1 MVPMNFLREN
11 DTAAYTDTGLWA
23 AMAAEEAA
31 KIGEVNMVGSSRD
44 NGYKNIPKNIKVP
57 ARSRYLHLTT
67 NNTIYGTQWNELPK
81 TNVPL
86 VADMSSDILGR
97 EMDYSAFDLIYA
109 VAQKNI
115 GIAGATLVVVKDS
128 FLKKANKDLPGYLS
142 YANHVKAGG
151 LYNTVPVF
159 NIYVSMLMLEWIK
172 EQGGVKAMHKLNE
185 AKSQLM
191 YNTLDQL
198 PFVDMHAAKA
208 DRSMM
213 NVVFDIKE
221 KGMKDELLRF
231 LEREKIEGVEGHRSV
246 GGFRVSLYNGVE
258 MRSVE
263 TLAQCLNEFALKKA

>member
-1 MVPMNFLREN
+1 
-11 DTAAYTDTGLWA
+11 
-23 AMAAEEAA
+23 
-31 KIGEVNMVGSSRD
+31 
-44 NGYKNIPKNIKVP
+44 
-57 ARSRYLHLTT
+57 
-67 NNTIYGTQWNELPK
+67 
-81 TNVPL
+81 
-86 VADMSSDILGR
+86 
-97 EMDYSAFDLIYA
+97 
-109 VAQKNI
+109 
-115 GIAGATLVVVKDS
+115 
-128 FLKKANKDLPGYLS
+128 
-142 YANHVKAGG
+142 
-151 LYNTVPVF
+151 
-159 NIYVSMLMLEWIK
+159 
-172 EQGGVKAMHKLNE
+172 MHKLNE